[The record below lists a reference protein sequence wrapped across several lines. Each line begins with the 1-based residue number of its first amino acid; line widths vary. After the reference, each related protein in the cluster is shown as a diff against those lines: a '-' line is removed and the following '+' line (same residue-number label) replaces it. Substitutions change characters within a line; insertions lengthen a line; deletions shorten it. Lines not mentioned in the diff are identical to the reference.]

1 MSFKKIILQ
10 LYFRFI
16 SQKIK
21 KLYIIRKFFYNLQK
35 HGSGL
40 KNTLFE
46 ITPKKWFV
54 GSFYAHTKVIF
65 LGKNENFCGFS
76 QKGVIKRFVGL
87 WFLATICA

>member
-1 MSFKKIILQ
+1 LHN
-10 LYFRFI
+10 FRFI

-46 ITPKKWFV
+46 NTPKKWFV

-65 LGKNENFCGFS
+65 LGKMKNFADFLKKGSLKDLADYGFWLPYVH
-76 QKGVIKRFVGL
+76 KKIP
-87 WFLATICA
+87 